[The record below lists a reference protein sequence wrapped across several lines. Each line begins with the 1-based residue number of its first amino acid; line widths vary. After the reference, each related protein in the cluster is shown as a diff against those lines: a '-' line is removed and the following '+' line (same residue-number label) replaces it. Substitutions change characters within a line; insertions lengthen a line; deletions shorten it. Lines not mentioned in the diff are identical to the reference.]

1 MFIAQYPMGPNSIYP
16 KVYSESSSRPPLQL
30 NCIHK
35 AKNVHCITRQTQMS
49 NRIWVK
55 HVFGGGGWVVK
66 EEEWRR
72 PQRLHH
78 QSFPGAC
85 PSRTRPW
92 WNHLFERK
100 TFLLLCIKISIYKT
114 DVMICWEFENWTF
127 GALLED
133 ENEFVLIFTL
143 FVQSFLEC
151 LFSINNSASSTQ
163 WTISNDIDWCSIN
176 AEVNLEIARFSWSD
190 DLDYPFPILKNFKF
204 CTSKNRVNRTFP
216 ISVSTLF
223 LGRFPPV
230 QSI

>member
-1 MFIAQYPMGPNSIYP
+1 MCIVHIYNFCSSSFESMLIYGFPLTFGILYALYMVSLWYLNIWYSLYALYETLRVSRGVMFIAQYPMGPNSIYP

-92 WNHLFERK
+92 WNNLFERK
-100 TFLLLCIKISIYKT
+100 TFLL
-114 DVMICWEFENWTF
+114 
-127 GALLED
+127 
-133 ENEFVLIFTL
+133 
-143 FVQSFLEC
+143 
-151 LFSINNSASSTQ
+151 
-163 WTISNDIDWCSIN
+163 
-176 AEVNLEIARFSWSD
+176 
-190 DLDYPFPILKNFKF
+190 
-204 CTSKNRVNRTFP
+204 
-216 ISVSTLF
+216 
-223 LGRFPPV
+223 
-230 QSI
+230 